1 MPQRGVFGI
10 LLGAVVH
17 SSPETEIKIHHDL
30 YSRKLKAMTFKE
42 ASGDWFELE
51 L

>member
-1 MPQRGVFGI
+1 MLQREVFGI
-10 LLGAVVH
+10 LIGAVVH
-17 SSPETEIKIHHDL
+17 SSPETEIKVHHDL
-30 YSRKLKAMTFKE
+30 YPRKLKAMTFKA